1 MRRKGELS
9 PAAIDRGWPHQIVLP
24 ARLCEGGGYK
34 EIREF
39 CKGMTLCNRGHA
51 VFHDDEWFH
60 VYCFAEEADAD
71 KFKQRFGGV
80 RFNPNQRGKGSN
92 WARWK
97 KP

>member
-1 MRRKGELS
+1 MGSTIRHALS
-9 PAAIDRGWPHQIVLP
+9 LRGKRHKE
-24 ARLCEGGGYK
+24 RGNSECGGYR
-34 EIREF
+34 EIHEF
-39 CKGMTLCNRGHA
+39 CKGMTLCNRGHV

-71 KFKQRFGGV
+71 KFQQRFGGE
-80 RFNPNQRGKGSN
+80 RFDPNQRGKGSN